1 MCVCENKKQTWT
13 EDKKSGY
20 ERSYHGEKRF
30 RRERK
35 MKEGKGERLR
45 SLGRV
50 ATAGRVAGGRT
61 KREENMNGNRK
72 RQEQRRFN
80 GRKRRIREEKGKKR
94 EEKGIRSLREVEP
107 PLTVA

>member
-1 MCVCENKKQTWT
+1 
-13 EDKKSGY
+13 
-20 ERSYHGEKRF
+20 
-30 RRERK
+30 

-61 KREENMNGNRK
+61 KREENMDGNRK

-80 GRKRRIREEKGKKR
+80 GKKR
-94 EEKGIRSLREVEP
+94 
-107 PLTVA
+107 